1 MLVELDPRDYQIALD
16 RARAELA
23 TAEAEATAATANVPI
38 TTTTSW
44 SGLRSAQVGVEQS
57 VAGSD
62 EAQHNIDASEARL
75 AAMRARLVGDEAEA
89 VRDEKNSERLKGLLA
104 KDEVSQQQYDAAVAQ
119 AASSQATVAE
129 ARAQVREAEL
139 AVQAARSRLAQAR
152 VGQQRADAELQ
163 SARTGPEQVAATRA
177 RALSAAA
184 RVKQAQVAVVR
195 AELDFERTTVGRPRP
210 ASSAGRIAEPGQ
222 VVQPGQP
229 LMALVPLDQIW
240 VTANFK
246 ETQLEGMRVGTT
258 GVGRRRCLRRPQLHR
273 QGGEHR
279 RRHGIAVQPA
289 AARECQRQ
297 LRQGGPARAG
307 EDRARRQPGSGAPAA
322 AWHVRDAD
330 GVHPLT
336 GAHTAVGRMST
347 PVNPWIV
354 AIAVMFATFMEVL
367 DTTVVNVSLPHIA
380 SSMSAT
386 TEEATWALTSYLV
399 ANAIILPM
407 TGWLASRLGRKRL
420 LMISTAGFTVASFL
434 CGAAPNLASLVIFR
448 IIQGATGGALQPLSQ
463 AVLLES
469 FKPEERGRA
478 MGFWG
483 LGIVV
488 APILGPVVG
497 GWLTENY
504 SWRWVFY
511 INLPFGVASLL
522 MTRAYVHDPPYLKK
536 ATQGI
541 DYWGMGMLVVGI
553 GALQYV
559 LDKGQQ
565 DDWFADPAILTL
577 SILSAVTLTTLIVQ
591 QLRVEEP
598 DRGSA
603 ALQGPDLR
611 GRRVPD
617 DGAGL
622 RALRQPGAAAGDA
635 ADVVGLL
642 LLPGGTGHGAA
653 RHRVDGDDAAGRGAD
668 RVRRSAPPADHRS
681 RRSAAAR
688 WSGWDN

>member
-1 MLVELDPRDYQIALD
+1 
-16 RARAELA
+16 
-23 TAEAEATAATANVPI
+23 
-38 TTTTSW
+38 
-44 SGLRSAQVGVEQS
+44 
-57 VAGSD
+57 
-62 EAQHNIDASEARL
+62 
-75 AAMRARLVGDEAEA
+75 
-89 VRDEKNSERLKGLLA
+89 
-104 KDEVSQQQYDAAVAQ
+104 
-119 AASSQATVAE
+119 
-129 ARAQVREAEL
+129 
-139 AVQAARSRLAQAR
+139 
-152 VGQQRADAELQ
+152 
-163 SARTGPEQVAATRA
+163 
-177 RALSAAA
+177 
-184 RVKQAQVAVVR
+184 
-195 AELDFERTTVGRPRP
+195 
-210 ASSAGRIAEPGQ
+210 
-222 VVQPGQP
+222 
-229 LMALVPLDQIW
+229 
-240 VTANFK
+240 
-246 ETQLEGMRVGTT
+246 
-258 GVGRRRCLRRPQLHR
+258 
-273 QGGEHR
+273 
-279 RRHGIAVQPA
+279 
-289 AARECQRQ
+289 
-297 LRQGGPARAG
+297 
-307 EDRARRQPGSGAPAA
+307 
-322 AWHVRDAD
+322 
-330 GVHPLT
+330 
-336 GAHTAVGRMST
+336 MST

-380 SSMSAT
+380 SSMAAT

-469 FKPEERGRA
+469 FKPEDRGRA

-522 MTRAYVHDPPYLKK
+522 MTRAFVHDPPYLKR

-591 QLRVEEP
+591 QLRARSPIV
-598 DRGSA
+598 
-603 ALQGPDLR
+603 DLR
-611 GRRVPD
+611 LFKDRTYAVGVFLMTVLGFVLYGSLVLLPVMLQTLWGYSSYQAGQAMVPRGIGSMVMMPLVGVLTGFVDPRRLLIIGLAVGGGTLVWMGQLNLEAGYWDVFWPQLLQ
-617 DGAGL
+617 GAGL
-622 RALRQPGAAAGDA
+622 ALLFVPLTTVSMATISQERMGFATSLFNLMRNIGGSVGIAITATILQRQRQVTGTRLGEHISLYDPVTQSTLSQITSGLIAAGADTVTASERAL
-635 ADVVGLL
+635 VVLRGMLLREASMVSFVMLFRLLGVVFLL
-642 LLPGGTGHGAA
+642 LVPLVFIMRRPKGASSST
-653 RHRVDGDDAAGRGAD
+653 AA
-668 RVRRSAPPADHRS
+668 H
-681 RRSAAAR
+681 
-688 WSGWDN
+688 